1 MLAAGNGKDDLC
13 APAHRLFQSEI
24 RCRIAGVES
33 HHHIHLV
40 HALVGGDVP
49 GIEGQLFVAVFYGQ
63 AIAFFYH
70 VFFQI
75 QPDDPHRVSFQFLQ
89 IIIHGKGQIGLSA
102 AEIQDHRLPG
112 TVQPRQDI
120 LNEFQE
126 PVDLAEFV
134 IPGIYDLAIL
144 CHNAQIHQERDGFPF
159 LQNVILF
166 PVMGQ
171 SAFPGIV

>member
-1 MLAAGNGKDDLC
+1 M
-13 APAHRLFQSEI
+13 
-24 RCRIAGVES
+24 ES

-63 AIAFFYH
+63 AIALFYH

-102 AEIQDHRLPG
+102 AKIQDHRLSRRI
-112 TVQPRQDI
+112 QIRENIFDK
-120 LNEFQE
+120 FQE
-126 PVDLAEFV
+126 PVDLAVF
-134 IPGIYDLAIL
+134 IITAADNLSF
-144 CHNAQIHQERDGFPF
+144 CRHNPQIH
-159 LQNVILF
+159 
-166 PVMGQ
+166 
-171 SAFPGIV
+171 